1 MTNKILSDYLLPYE
15 NKWVAV
21 KDSREVV
28 AFAES
33 VKELQRKLD
42 KLAITKEVVM
52 TKVFPFN
59 GSYSP
64 HVS

>member
-1 MTNKILSDYLLPYE
+1 MTKIISDYLLPYE

-21 KDSREVV
+21 VNGKKVV
-28 AFAES
+28 ASAVS
-33 VKELQRKLD
+33 MQELSKRIAKMN
-42 KLAITKEVVM
+42 LAKEVVM
-52 TKVFPFN
+52 TKVFPFS

>member
-1 MTNKILSDYLLPYE
+1 MTNKILSDHLLPYE

-21 KDSREVV
+21 LGGKKVV

-33 VKELQRKLD
+33 VKGLQKKLNR
-42 KLAITKEVVM
+42 LAITKEVVM

-59 GSYSP
+59 GSYCP

>member
-1 MTNKILSDYLLPYE
+1 MAKIISDYLLPYE

-21 KDSREVV
+21 RDSRKVV

-33 VKELQRKLD
+33 AKDLQRKLG
-42 KLAITKEVVM
+42 KLAVSKRIVM
-52 TKVFPFN
+52 TKVFPFS